1 MLRLKTATSIAAV
14 LLMLLAAAPAQASTG
29 YRVRWGDTLTWI
41 ARDHHI
47 SLQRLAQANGIN
59 PYGVLVEGTLL
70 HIPLAR
76 HHRPVAAGPPA
87 VSHHRHHTAHR
98 RRVAHTVGYTVRW
111 GDTLTGIAA
120 RHGTSLLTIAR
131 LNHLNPYGVLL
142 TGARLRVPTAHAH
155 HSSRPVALRPPRPG
169 SVQRS
174 IDRWSAHYGVN
185 RHLARAVAWME
196 SGYHTGVV
204 SSVGAWGVMQ
214 VMPDTWRF
222 VETSL
227 IGHRVP
233 RTADGNIRIGVA
245 YLRHLLNEFHGS
257 QRLAL
262 AAYYEGPGA
271 VQAFGV
277 LPVSEIYIA
286 DVLALESRI

>member
-14 LLMLLAAAPAQASTG
+14 LLMLLAAAPAQASTSH
-29 YRVRWGDTLTWI
+29 RVRWGDTLTWI

-47 SLQRLAQANGIN
+47 SLRWLAQANGLD
-59 PYGVLVEGTLL
+59 PSRVLVEGTLL
-70 HIPLAR
+70 HIPRAR
-76 HHRPVAAGPPA
+76 RHPHAAAGSPG
-87 VSHHRHHTAHR
+87 VSHHRHHTAQR
-98 RRVAHTVGYTVRW
+98 RRVRTTGYTVRW

-131 LNHLNPYGVLL
+131 LNHLDPYGVLL
-142 TGARLRVPTAHAH
+142 TGARLRVPAAHAH
-155 HSSRPVALRPPRPG
+155 HSSRPVALRNPRPG

-233 RTADGNIRIGVA
+233 RTADGNVRIGVA
-245 YLRHLLNEFHGS
+245 YLHHLLNEFHGS

-271 VQAFGV
+271 VYAFGV